1 MTVFLPLTK
10 NESKRNLF
18 SRGYDMLLCKKIKI
32 EVSQHDA
39 EALQF
44 MQAKCRGLYNWWVMR
59 LRNGERWNFAQ
70 AKQSLR
76 ESKQYDPELRSVY
89 GKLLAEVYFRL
100 DKAMQV
106 FFRRLTAGE
115 NPGFPRFKPC
125 HQFFTLSYPAMYLEV
140 QGNSIMLPTGG
151 GGNWGPKRYPNI
163 AAHLSEQP
171 PDHFH
176 EIAVSRD
183 VRGNYYC
190 SFIYDNAEQVEVDER
205 KARKRRKQR
214 PLRDDG
220 IVAFD
225 LGIKTL
231 ATGVNDQGRFYHIG
245 GFKGYRWYN
254 RQLDKIRSKRDTC
267 KKKSRRY
274 IHLSKVY
281 RRVSERKQ
289 RKQRDCLHKA
299 SHLIAHQLAERAVVI
314 GDLSQ
319 QQMVIKKQERET
331 PKERRKRHI
340 RNRMIYNDW
349 GLYGFVQMLAYKCLR
364 FGKDLFVIDERDTTR
379 MCHVCKGKQD
389 MPLWQRMYRCQ
400 NENCGLVMDRDENS
414 AVNIYQRF
422 LAGPP
427 PHTP

>member
-214 PLRDDG
+214 
-220 IVAFD
+220 
-225 LGIKTL
+225 
-231 ATGVNDQGRFYHIG
+231 
-245 GFKGYRWYN
+245 
-254 RQLDKIRSKRDTC
+254 
-267 KKKSRRY
+267 
-274 IHLSKVY
+274 
-281 RRVSERKQ
+281 
-289 RKQRDCLHKA
+289 A
-299 SHLIAHQLAERAVVI
+299 S
-314 GDLSQ
+314 
-319 QQMVIKKQERET
+319 
-331 PKERRKRHI
+331 
-340 RNRMIYNDW
+340 
-349 GLYGFVQMLAYKCLR
+349 
-364 FGKDLFVIDERDTTR
+364 TTR
-379 MCHVCKGKQD
+379 GGSTTSAASRATAGITVSSTRSAPNEIHARRSPADIFISRKSTGGYLNASSVSNATVCIKPLISSHTNWLKG
-389 MPLWQRMYRCQ
+389 LW
-400 NENCGLVMDRDENS
+400 
-414 AVNIYQRF
+414 
-422 LAGPP
+422 
-427 PHTP
+427 